1 MTLAE
6 LLESRFRG
14 DIRFRGEAYL
24 KAERVAITHVSEDSL
39 FGSVRDGAEYHTQLA
54 RKNGDLKLLC
64 SCAEETGR
72 KSPCKHLWA
81 TVLAADS
88 TGCVSGGL
96 RPGNIPPFVVT
107 EPETGFSLY
116 DDGDDEPPG
125 PAFSTRAPRQRQT
138 PGVSETPGVSLAR
151 RKPWEGPLTDLRRKL
166 EEGIATD
173 AGERLDREII
183 YEIDR
188 SRSREVQKLVVQV
201 TQRQRRA
208 DGRWGA
214 RKILRIRP
222 DRLDEIE
229 NDEDRRILAFLAGAT
244 PDSAGTGS
252 RGSATAAAHHRFQL
266 PYELCTLVLPAMC
279 ATGRVIYGEERTG
292 GPLQW
297 DDGEPWQLTL
307 RLSPAGD
314 DDDWKLEGRLVR
326 GDERLAIV
334 ADAASI
340 RKTADAGSVRHA
352 ENRAE
357 LLLPGGLVGWNGRL
371 GRLDEFDAF
380 AWVPLLEDAGEFTIP
395 AADAA
400 DFVDRVLDMPTLP
413 KLDLP
418 EHLRLQEISAD
429 PVPFLFVKTPP
440 LGKRRR
446 WQPDRLTASVQFD
459 YQGTMVPASSSRWAI
474 VQREHGRCLM
484 RNRQRE
490 EQFWGELQDCGIR
503 RLRDHRR
510 GAADCDIHIRDLGS
524 AVRQLIRRGWE
535 VRADG
540 KPVRQ
545 PGGVKFRIRSDVDW
559 FDLDAAVEFGGAG
572 IAFPELLS
580 ALARGDTTVRLDDGS
595 LGVLPEEWIGR
606 YGLLAGLA
614 EIDGDHVR
622 MARNQAVLLDALLS
636 AQDSVDYD
644 AQFLELRQRLH
655 DFEGISE
662 AAEPPGFHGTL
673 RKYQREG
680 LGWLEFLREFR
691 FGGCLADDMGLGK
704 TVQFLA
710 LLVEQRRVRKV
721 KRPSLVVVPKSLMFN
736 WHQEAE
742 RFAPGLKVLDYSGSD
757 RAALRPKFGRFD
769 LVLTTYGTVRRDA
782 LELRDIEFD
791 YVVLDEAQTIKN
803 AGSQVAKASRL
814 LQANHRLALS
824 GTPIENHLGDL
835 WSIFEFLNPG
845 MLGRSSVFRS
855 ITSEIDD
862 EASRDLLSRAL
873 RPFILRRTKAQVAS
887 ELPTKFE
894 QTIHCDM
901 GGRQRRLYEEL
912 KEHYRQ
918 SLLGLVA
925 DQGLNKSRMHV
936 LEALLRLRQAA
947 CHPGL
952 LDPAKL
958 DDPSAKLDF
967 LVPHIE
973 ELLDE
978 GHKTLVFSQ
987 FTSMLSIVRRK
998 FDERQIDYE
1007 YLDGQ
1012 TRDRKSPVERFQN
1025 DPACGVFLISLKAG
1039 GLGLNLTAA
1048 DYVFLLDPWWN
1059 PAVEMQAIDRAHR
1072 VGQTRNVFAYRLICR
1087 NTVEEKIALLQDKK
1101 RTLAEAILAADAS
1114 LLKELTA
1121 EDLEMLLS

>member
-1 MTLAE
+1 VTLAE

-24 KAERVAITHVSEDSL
+24 KAERVAITHVSEESI
-39 FGSVRDGAEYHTQLA
+39 FGAVRDGAEYHTQLA

-88 TGCVSGGL
+88 AGYVSGGL

-107 EPETGFSLY
+107 EPETGLSLY
-116 DDGDDEPPG
+116 DDGEDDLPG
-125 PAFSTRAPRQRQT
+125 PAFATRAPRRKADADE
-138 PGVSETPGVSLAR
+138 PESPP
-151 RKPWEGPLTDLRRKL
+151 RKPWEGSLADLRRKL
-166 EEGIATD
+166 EEGLATD

-188 SRSREVQKLVVQV
+188 SHSREVQKLVVQV
-201 TQRQRRA
+201 TQRQRRT

-244 PDSAGTGS
+244 PDSATTGS
-252 RGSATAAAHHRFQL
+252 RAGAPAAAHHRFQL
-266 PYELCTLVLPAMC
+266 PYELCTLVLPPMC
-279 ATGRVIYGEERTG
+279 ATGRVIYGEERGG

-307 RLSPAGD
+307 RLAPAGD
-314 DDDWKLEGRLVR
+314 GDDWKLEGRLVR
-326 GDERLAIV
+326 GDEQLAI
-334 ADAASI
+334 
-340 RKTADAGSVRHA
+340 AGRIANPSCVRRIGNPSC
-352 ENRAE
+352 EVE
-357 LLLPGGLVGWNGRL
+357 LLLPGGLVGWGNRL
-371 GRLDEFDAF
+371 GRLDDFDAF

-395 AADAA
+395 AGDAE

-418 EHLRLQEISAD
+418 EHLRLEEITAD

-446 WQPDRLTASVQFD
+446 WQPDRLTAGVQFD

-474 VQREHGRCLM
+474 VQREHGRCLI

-490 EQFWGELQDCGIR
+490 EQLWGELQDCGIR

-510 GAADCDIHIRDLGS
+510 GTADCDIHIRDLGT
-524 AVRQLIRRGWE
+524 AVRQLVQRGWE

-545 PGGVKFRIRSDVDW
+545 PGSVKFRIRSDVDW
-559 FDLDAAVEFGGAG
+559 FDLDAAVDFGGTG

-580 ALARGDTTVRLDDGS
+580 ALARGDSTVRLDDGS
-595 LGVLPEEWIGR
+595 LGVLPEDWIGR

-655 DFEGISE
+655 DFAGISE
-662 AAEPPGFHGTL
+662 AAEPQGFHGTL

-710 LLVEQRRVRKV
+710 LLVERQKNRKR
-721 KRPSLVVVPKSLMFN
+721 KQPSLVVVPKSLMFN
-736 WHQEAE
+736 WHQEAT
-742 RFAPGLKVLDYSGSD
+742 RFAPDLKVLEYSGSD
-757 RAALRPKFGRFD
+757 RAALRPKFGKFD
-769 LVLTTYGTVRRDA
+769 LVLSTYGTVRRDA
-782 LELRDIEFD
+782 LELRDVPFD

-855 ITSEIDD
+855 ITAEIDD

-873 RPFILRRTKAQVAS
+873 RPFILRRTKAQVAN
-887 ELPTKFE
+887 ELPSKFE

-901 GGRQRRLYEEL
+901 GGKQRRLYEEL

-952 LDPAKL
+952 LDPSKL

-998 FDERQIDYE
+998 FDEREIDYE

-1012 TRDRKSPVERFQN
+1012 TRNRRAPVERFQS
-1025 DPACGVFLISLKAG
+1025 DPRCGVFLISLKAG

-1101 RTLAEAILAADAS
+1101 RTLAEAILAADAN